1 MFHQFENQSAQVKIL
16 NQSINKTEITDIERI
31 RFIKLKKILS
41 FTNCDSEEYDH
52 SDYICTAIINEKI
65 IINSI
70 KYAQTHQKYNLK
82 SIIKNNQ
89 ISIIYTISYNENNDD
104 EHIGY
109 TVHISEKNLNDFI
122 YINILLKPSDPQYS
136 NAQIEFSKNAF

>member
-1 MFHQFENQSAQVKIL
+1 MEQIYHQFENQSAQVKIL

-41 FTNCDSEEYDH
+41 FTNCDSEEYAH
-52 SDYICTAIINEKI
+52 ADYICTAIINEKI
-65 IINSI
+65 SINSI
-70 KYAQTHQKYNLK
+70 KYAQTHQKYDLR

-89 ISIIYTISYNENNDD
+89 ISVPIIYTISYNENNDD

-109 TVHISEKNLNDFI
+109 TVHNA
-122 YINILLKPSDPQYS
+122 
-136 NAQIEFSKNAF
+136 NAQVEFSKNTF